1 MEVAKILIN
10 KLTEDKVL
18 ENHITFVEDRP
29 FNDFR
34 YSVDRTRL
42 IELGWQ
48 EVYTQFS
55 ENIDLLLSLPSKNK

>member
-1 MEVAKILIN
+1 MDVAKILIDR
-10 KLTEDKVL
+10 LTNDKSL

-42 IELGWQ
+42 MELGW
-48 EVYTQFS
+48 EEKHTNFVD
-55 ENIDLLLSLPSKNK
+55 NIDYLISIS

>member
-1 MEVAKILIN
+1 MDVAKILIDR
-10 KLTEDKVL
+10 LTEDRVL

-42 IELGWQ
+42 MELGWK
-48 EVYTQFS
+48 EVHTEFV
-55 ENIDLLLSLPSKNK
+55 ENIDLLLSL